1 MHSPGAFSFVILV
14 RSTQLPLA
22 ILSVSNDLEDY
33 EISLHES
40 TFPKISPPFERPF
53 VRPTRNFPFRSD
65 PSRPNPLVR
74 PRRPPRRQTTIPPNP
89 HPYYE
94 AFHNRIRARREEPR
108 SNTHQTTEPIPNQHS
123 FFTYRPDQT
132 IDTNIQT
139 DITDLLIPRNN
150 DLYYAI
156 ATSADANIS
165 YLQERVYE
173 RRYNLNVAEL
183 AFIAEEIPILLANY
197 RNLREQ

>member
-1 MHSPGAFSFVILV
+1 MVILV

-33 EISLHES
+33 VISFHES
-40 TFPKISPPFERPF
+40 TFPKVSPPFERPF
-53 VRPTRNFPFRSD
+53 VRPNRNFPSRFS
-65 PSRPNPLVR
+65 PNRPNPLAR
-74 PRRPPRRQTTIPPNP
+74 YRLPPRSQTTIPLRT
-89 HPYYE
+89 HPYAE
-94 AFHNRIRARREEPR
+94 AFRNRIRARREEPR
-108 SNTHQTTEPIPNQHS
+108 FNAYLTTEPIPNQHS

-132 IDTNIQT
+132 IDPNLQT
-139 DITDLLIPRNN
+139 DITDLLVPRSN

-183 AFIAEEIPILLANY
+183 AFIAEEIPILLENY

>member
-1 MHSPGAFSFVILV
+1 MHNPGAFSLVILV

-33 EISLHES
+33 VISLHES
-40 TFPKISPPFERPF
+40 TFPKVSPPFERPF
-53 VRPTRNFPFRSD
+53 VRPNRNFPFRFN
-65 PSRPNPLVR
+65 PNRPNPLVR
-74 PRRPPRRQTTIPPNP
+74 SRLPPRSQTTIPPRP
-89 HPYYE
+89 HPYAE
-94 AFHNRIRARREEPR
+94 AFRNRIRARREEPR
-108 SNTHQTTEPIPNQHS
+108 FNSSLTTEPIPNQHS

-132 IDTNIQT
+132 IDSNLQT
-139 DITDLLIPRNN
+139 DITDLLIPRSN

-183 AFIAEEIPILLANY
+183 AFIAEEIPILLESY